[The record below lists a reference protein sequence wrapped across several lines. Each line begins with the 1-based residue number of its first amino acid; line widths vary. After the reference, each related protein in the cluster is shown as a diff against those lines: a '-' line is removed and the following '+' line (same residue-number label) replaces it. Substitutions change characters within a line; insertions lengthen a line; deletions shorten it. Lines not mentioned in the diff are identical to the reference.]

1 MGRFAKA
8 KKTKSLWKPQAIQ
21 VALNTKRKVM
31 YTICRRLLML
41 GVLSL
46 SLGHAAVAQQ
56 TAPQDN
62 SPADARQ
69 AELRTAYQAAVA
81 ALKKGPVDVPIA
93 GQATLKVPEGHGF
106 IPAAEAR
113 QLLRAWG
120 NHPDDQD
127 QGMIVPVA
135 DKKAD
140 WFVVVSYMNA
150 GYIKDDD
157 ARDWKADELLSSIR
171 EGTEETNKERKARGI
186 PEMEII
192 GWVEKPLYDA
202 ATRRLVWSLSSRDKG
217 APAGDVPGINYNTLA
232 LGREGYISM
241 NLVTDLNAVEALK
254 PTAKLFLSGL
264 EFDQGKRYGDFNAS
278 TDKVAEYGLAALVA
292 GVAAKKL
299 GLLAVIAA
307 FFVKFAKII
316 GVAVVA
322 ALGGFAKWRRKKP
335 DA

>member
-1 MGRFAKA
+1 
-8 KKTKSLWKPQAIQ
+8 
-21 VALNTKRKVM
+21 M
-31 YTICRRLLML
+31 YTTCRRLVML

-46 SLGHAAVAQQ
+46 MPGHAAMAQQ
-56 TAPQDN
+56 AAPQDN
-62 SPADARQ
+62 SASAQQ
-69 AELRTAYQAAVA
+69 AELRAAYQAAIA
-81 ALKKGPVDVPIA
+81 ALKKGPVEVPIA
-93 GQATLKVPEGHGF
+93 EQATLKVPEGHGF

-113 QLLRAWG
+113 QLLRALG

-135 DKKAD
+135 DKNAD
-140 WFVVVSYMNA
+140 WFVVVSYVNA

-157 ARDWKADELLSSIR
+157 ARDWKADDLLSSLR

-202 ATRRLVWSLSSRDKG
+202 ATRRLVWSISSRDKG
-217 APAGDVPGINYNTLA
+217 APQSDVPGINYKTLA

-264 EFDQGKRYGDFNAS
+264 DFNQGKRYADFNSS

-299 GLLAVIAA
+299 GLFAIIAA
-307 FFVKFAKII
+307 FFLKFAKVI

-322 ALGGFAKWRRKKP
+322 ALGGLAKWRRKKP
-335 DA
+335 DAPSSDA